1 MRFHRGSDIKG
12 ASDLHTNQTRVLQLS
27 GRVVGLQKTLAVSAD
42 ALPSGAGR
50 PQWSRLV
57 NVGLLIGGYG
67 LGQGTI
73 FVVQTW
79 LVAHGAYDLLSAFGT
94 YFSFATLSIFLIDA
108 GSTTTLARQIA
119 GLSAERSGEDIWPLF
134 WATTVVRAAIAA
146 VVGLAIMGYAL
157 AISPDPFS
165 RYYLLT
171 VLPGLLIWAGNA
183 VGLLDGL
190 KLSGLS
196 GMVGSLAFATS
207 ALALAFV
214 PHAPTAAAGA
224 ILGTAF
230 SAGYILTVVAQ
241 WIALGGIGM
250 HPRLRRP
257 TGHGIMRALRD
268 GLALSSQLVPGQLVL
283 RIQLALST
291 FYLGTESTALF
302 VYTKQIVVAMTML
315 IGVIMRVDF
324 PGLVQQM
331 TRPEERRVS
340 SIFEAQ
346 KFAMG
351 TALLLAAGTSFICLV
366 APLGPQY
373 HLAAAARL
381 LMVYAPSLITIT
393 ALLIMVQGT
402 AAIGD
407 YVSGARIIAV
417 STTVGMIVS
426 YVTIGS
432 LGIYGLLVGEV
443 TFHLFGFSLLFG
455 HLRRPR

>member
-1 MRFHRGSDIKG
+1 MRGT
-12 ASDLHTNQTRVLQLS
+12 SDLQTNETRALQLS
-27 GRVVGLQKTLAVSAD
+27 GRVIGLRKTLAVSAN
-42 ALPSGAGR
+42 ALPSGAER

-67 LGQGTI
+67 LGQGAI
-73 FVVQTW
+73 FAVQTW

-108 GSTTTLARQIA
+108 GSATTLARQIA
-119 GLSAERSGEDIWPLF
+119 GLSAERSGEEIWPLF
-134 WATTVVRAAIAA
+134 WATAVVRAAIAV
-146 VVGLAIMGYAL
+146 VVGLAITVYAL

-171 VLPGLLIWAGNA
+171 AVPGLVAWACNA

-214 PHAPTAAAGA
+214 PHAPTGMAGA
-224 ILGTAF
+224 ILGAAF
-230 SAGYILTVVAQ
+230 SAGYVLTVVVQ
-241 WIALGGIGM
+241 WIALSGIGM
-250 HPRLRRP
+250 RPRLQWPNR
-257 TGHGIMRALRD
+257 HGILRALRD
-268 GLALSSQLVPGQLVL
+268 GLALSSQVVPGQLVL
-283 RIQLALST
+283 RIQLVLST
-291 FYLGTESTALF
+291 VYLGTESTALF
-302 VYTKQIVVAMTML
+302 IYTKQVIVAMTTL
-315 IGVIMRVDF
+315 IGIILRVDF
-324 PGLVQQM
+324 PGLVQKM
-331 TRPEERRVS
+331 ARPEERRVS

-351 TALLLAAGTSFICLV
+351 SALLLAAGTSAICWM
-366 APLGPQY
+366 APLAPQY

-381 LMVYAPSLITIT
+381 LMVYAPSIITIT

-417 STTVGMIVS
+417 STTVGMAVS
-426 YVTIGS
+426 YVTIGP